1 MKYDSDVVRLL
12 LLLKNQSTT
21 QNNIKILLE
30 GKEAIAILLVNT
42 SCLSYSYVIDYCKS
56 SE

>member
-21 QNNIKILLE
+21 QNNIKILFE

-42 SCLSYSYVIDYCKS
+42 CCLSYLCN
-56 SE
+56 